1 MISVLISFFHFEN
14 LTEPPLLSF
23 RSASQTM
30 TANLQ
35 SPNTVANSARRR
47 SWDGGLKPSFDTEV
61 RPGREATEDE
71 TWTGVGDGDGEP
83 NKRRVEENKREG
95 SLRVDEN

>member
-1 MISVLISFFHFEN
+1 
-14 LTEPPLLSF
+14 LLSF
-23 RSASQTM
+23 RSASQTV

-47 SWDGGLKPSFDTEV
+47 SWDGGLKPS
-61 RPGREATEDE
+61 RPGREATEDV

-95 SLRVDEN
+95 SLRVEEN